1 MICAMRAP
9 VASGLICGKAPHG
22 ERWLSSRIWRRAMIF
37 SRQQIDL
44 FQYVYLM
51 EAGSHLK
58 IGASQDPQKRAQA
71 VQTGCPH

>member
-1 MICAMRAP
+1 
-9 VASGLICGKAPHG
+9 
-22 ERWLSSRIWRRAMIF
+22 MIF